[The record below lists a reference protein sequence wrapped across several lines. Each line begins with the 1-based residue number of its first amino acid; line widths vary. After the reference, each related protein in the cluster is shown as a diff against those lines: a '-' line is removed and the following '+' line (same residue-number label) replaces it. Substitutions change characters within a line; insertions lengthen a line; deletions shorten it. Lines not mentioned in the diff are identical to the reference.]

1 LVYIKDEL
9 TKDQLKDE
17 KEDQK
22 MTRNLLESKV
32 LSGGIENRFIATFS
46 ADTKEMLTPLF
57 TMIDNKEL
65 LGLLEKVK
73 ESEED

>member
-1 LVYIKDEL
+1 
-9 TKDQLKDE
+9 
-17 KEDQK
+17 